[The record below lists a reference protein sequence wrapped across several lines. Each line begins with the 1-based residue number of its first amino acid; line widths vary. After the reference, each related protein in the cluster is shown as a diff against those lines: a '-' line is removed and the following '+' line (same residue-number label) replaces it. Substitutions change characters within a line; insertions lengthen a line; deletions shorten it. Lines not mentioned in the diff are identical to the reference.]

1 MQEFFAPLP
10 DDFHHLAMAVR
21 TKRGGGLGKD
31 PDLRTV
37 GERTYSAFE
46 RVDFSP
52 HSKAPRQR
60 DWRHIPY
67 ALWLSPERGL
77 AQHHPLTRQYF
88 EVAVPEALSTRRP
101 LKWGRGL
108 LHTYLQAFNPEDT
121 VFMQLAQTAHA
132 FFHDPRV
139 LASLAETEAFGL
151 ERLIHSLDAL
161 DPLNGPVHVANDI
174 LGMPADKT
182 LQQWQ
187 ERHALTQGFWLNN
200 FCKQAFL
207 EALQAP
213 EEVRR
218 TLPYVRRMCE
228 WATHDRGLPSQRLR
242 YPLCRDEFA
251 YSLLSPWF
259 EQAPPQDVKNALLSE
274 LLRTLGDPRHN
285 HAGWLGVRREAI
297 ETASRWL
304 TGRTMDAFFEIL
316 RHTDDDIGPYRRR
329 FWQAYFD
336 EGHILE
342 AWIALGEQAATEL
355 AKIDTSQ
362 ELNHAKILGK
372 IAPNQCV
379 LMIRMGNILF
389 CDWSHQG
396 RLRAVPMSSKQ
407 APKLYQP
414 EYELFQ
420 LRFPTTLDFNQG
432 RLDDPGL
439 VHFESKLGGWQ
450 DVARQ
455 FIGQHLGIDL
465 PLSLLMPGEAE
476 LNEATANPDNHPTDK
491 E

>member
-1 MQEFFAPLP
+1 MHEFFAPLP
-10 DDFHHLAMAVR
+10 QDFDQLAHAAR
-21 TKRGGGLGKD
+21 TKRGGGFGKD

-46 RVDFSP
+46 RVAFAPTST
-52 HSKAPRQR
+52 APRQR

-67 ALWLSPERGL
+67 ALWLAADRGL
-77 AQHHPLTRQYF
+77 HTHTPLTDRYF
-88 EVAVPEALSTRRP
+88 EVAVPEALASRRP

-108 LHTYLQAFNPEDT
+108 LHTYLQGFNPENP
-121 VFMQLAQTAHA
+121 VFLKLAHTARE
-132 FFHDPRV
+132 FFLDPRV
-139 LASLAETEAFGL
+139 LASLSETEANGL
-151 ERLIHSLDAL
+151 ERLITTLDVL

-182 LQQWQ
+182 LEQWQ

-213 EEVRR
+213 EEIRSSIN
-218 TLPYVRRMCE
+218 YVKRMCE
-228 WATHDRGLPSQRLR
+228 WAMHDIGQPTQRLR

-259 EQAPPQDVKNALLSE
+259 ERNPPQDIKNTLLSE

-285 HAGWLGVRREAI
+285 HAGWLGVRREAM

-304 TGRTMDAFFEIL
+304 TSRTMDAFFEIL
-316 RHTDDDIGPYRRR
+316 RHTEDDIGPYRRR
-329 FWQAYFD
+329 FWEAYFHA
-336 EGHILE
+336 GHILE
-342 AWIALGEQAATEL
+342 AWIALGEQAAVEL
-355 AKIDTSQ
+355 QKIDPSG
-362 ELNHAKILGK
+362 ELSYAKILGK

-379 LMIRMGNILF
+379 LMLRMGNILF

-396 RLRAVPMSSKQ
+396 RLRAIAHNTKQ
-407 APKLYQP
+407 APKLYQN

-420 LRFPTTLDFNQG
+420 LRFPTTLDFNDGQ
-432 RLDDPGL
+432 LDDPGL
-439 VHFESKLGGWQ
+439 VHYESELGGWQ
-450 DVARQ
+450 DTARH
-455 FIGQHLGIDL
+455 FIAQHLGIQL
-465 PLSLLMPGEAE
+465 PLSDLMP
-476 LNEATANPDNHPTDK
+476 TDASD
-491 E
+491 

>member
-1 MQEFFAPLP
+1 MSTFFAPLP
-10 DDFHHLAMAVR
+10 QDFDQLAHAAR
-21 TKRGGGLGKD
+21 TKRGGGFGKD

-46 RVDFSP
+46 QVQFDP
-52 HSKAPRQR
+52 QSKTPRQR

-67 ALWLSPERGL
+67 ALWLSAERGL
-77 AQHHPLTRQYF
+77 HTHTALLMRYF
-88 EVAVPEALSTRRP
+88 DEAVPEALASRRP
-101 LKWGRGL
+101 LKWGRSL
-108 LHTYLQAFNPEDT
+108 LHTYLQSFRPDDP
-121 VFMQLAQTAHA
+121 VFLTLAHTARA
-132 FFHDPRV
+132 FFLDPRV

-151 ERLIHSLDAL
+151 ERLIRTLDVL

-174 LGMPADKT
+174 LGMPDDIS
-182 LQQWQ
+182 LVQWQ
-187 ERHALTQGFWLNN
+187 ERHALTTGFWLNN

-213 EEVRR
+213 EEIRS
-218 TLPYVRRMCE
+218 TIGYVKRMCE
-228 WATHDRGLPSQRLR
+228 WAMHDNGKPSQRLR

-259 EQAPPQDVKNALLSE
+259 ERNPPQDLKNVLLSE

-316 RHTDDDIGPYRRR
+316 RHTDDEIGPYRRR
-329 FWQAYFD
+329 FWEAYFHA
-336 EGHILE
+336 GHILE
-342 AWIALGEQAATEL
+342 AWIALGEQAVAEL
-355 AKIDTSQ
+355 QKIDPTG
-362 ELNHAKILGK
+362 ELNYAKILGK

-379 LMIRMGNILF
+379 LMLRMGHILF

-396 RLRAVPMSSKQ
+396 RLRAIPISSKQ

-420 LRFPTTLDFNQG
+420 LRFPTPLDFNDG
-432 RLDDPGL
+432 LLDDPGL
-439 VHFESKLGGWQ
+439 LHYESALGGWQ
-450 DVARQ
+450 DTAQR
-455 FIGQHLGIDL
+455 FIAQHLNIQLTLTD
-465 PLSLLMPGEAE
+465 LMPSES
-476 LNEATANPDNHPTDK
+476 NS
-491 E
+491 

>member
-10 DDFHHLAMAVR
+10 QDFDQLAHAAR
-21 TKRGGGLGKD
+21 TKRGGGFGKD

-46 RVDFSP
+46 RVAFAPNSTT
-52 HSKAPRQR
+52 PRQR

-67 ALWLSPERGL
+67 ALWLDAERGL
-77 AQHHPLTRQYF
+77 HTHTPLTDRYF
-88 EVAVPEALSTRRP
+88 DVAVPEALNARRP

-108 LHTYLQAFNPEDT
+108 LHTYLQNFNPESP
-121 VFMQLAQTAHA
+121 VFLKLAHTARD
-132 FFHDPRV
+132 FFLDPRV
-139 LASLAETEAFGL
+139 LASLSETEANGL
-151 ERLIHSLDAL
+151 ERLITTLDVL

-187 ERHALTQGFWLNN
+187 ERHALTQSFWLNN

-213 EEVRR
+213 EDVRS
-218 TLPYVRRMCE
+218 TLDYVKRMCE
-228 WATHDRGLPSQRLR
+228 WAMHDIGKPTQRLR

-259 EQAPPQDVKNALLSE
+259 DRNPPQDVKNALLSE

-304 TGRTMDAFFEIL
+304 TSRTMDAFFEIL
-316 RHTDDDIGPYRRR
+316 RHTEDDIGPYRRR
-329 FWQAYFD
+329 FWEAYFHA
-336 EGHILE
+336 GHIME
-342 AWIALGEQAATEL
+342 AWIALGEQAVTEL
-355 AKIDTSQ
+355 QKIDPSG
-362 ELNHAKILGK
+362 ELSYAKILGK

-379 LMIRMGNILF
+379 LMLRMGNVLF

-396 RLRAVPMSSKQ
+396 RLRAIQANAKQ
-407 APKLYQP
+407 APKLYQN

-420 LRFPTTLDFNQG
+420 LRFPTTLDFNEGQ
-432 RLDDPGL
+432 LDDPGL
-439 VHFESKLGGWQ
+439 LHFESELGGWQ
-450 DVARQ
+450 DTARH
-455 FIGQHLGIDL
+455 FIDMHLGIH
-465 PLSLLMPGEAE
+465 LSLSDLMPSD
-476 LNEATANPDNHPTDK
+476 ANN
-491 E
+491 

>member
-1 MQEFFAPLP
+1 MTTFFAPLP
-10 DDFHHLAMAVR
+10 QDFDQLAHAAR
-21 TKRGGGLGKD
+21 TKRGGGFGKD

-46 RVDFSP
+46 HVQFDP
-52 HSKAPRQR
+52 QSKTPRQR

-67 ALWLSPERGL
+67 ALWLSQERGL
-77 AQHHPLTRQYF
+77 HPHTELLMRYF
-88 EVAVPEALSTRRP
+88 DEAVPEALDSRRP
-101 LKWGRGL
+101 LKWGRSL
-108 LHTYLQAFNPEDT
+108 LHTYLQSFLPDDP
-121 VFMQLAQTAHA
+121 VFLKLAHTARG
-132 FFHDPRV
+132 FFLDPRV

-151 ERLIHSLDAL
+151 ERLIRTLDVL

-174 LGMPADKT
+174 LGMPADIS
-182 LQQWQ
+182 LVQWQ
-187 ERHALTQGFWLNN
+187 ERHALTTGFWLNN

-213 EEVRR
+213 EDIRS
-218 TLPYVRRMCE
+218 TIGYVKRMCE
-228 WATHDRGLPSQRLR
+228 WAMHDSGKPTQRLR

-259 EQAPPQDVKNALLSE
+259 ERNPPQDLKNVLLSE

-285 HAGWLGVRREAI
+285 HAGWLGVRREAM

-316 RHTDDDIGPYRRR
+316 RHTDDEIGPYRRR
-329 FWQAYFD
+329 FWEAYFHA
-336 EGHILE
+336 GHILE
-342 AWIALGEQAATEL
+342 AWIALGEQAVTEL
-355 AKIDTSQ
+355 QKIDPTG
-362 ELNHAKILGK
+362 ELNYAKILGK

-379 LMIRMGNILF
+379 LMLRMGHILF

-396 RLRAVPMSSKQ
+396 RLRAIPISSKQ

-420 LRFPTTLDFNQG
+420 LRFPTPLDFNDG
-432 RLDDPGL
+432 LLDDPGL
-439 VHFESKLGGWQ
+439 LHYESALGGWQ
-450 DVARQ
+450 DTARR
-455 FIGQHLGIDL
+455 FIAQHLNIQLALTD
-465 PLSLLMPGEAE
+465 LMPSESSS
-476 LNEATANPDNHPTDK
+476 
-491 E
+491 

>member
-1 MQEFFAPLP
+1 MTFFTPLP
-10 DDFHHLAMAVR
+10 QDFDQLAHAAR
-21 TKRGGGLGKD
+21 TKRGSGLGKD

-46 RVDFSP
+46 RVQFAFNST
-52 HSKAPRQR
+52 APRQR
-60 DWRHIPY
+60 DWRNIPY
-67 ALWLSPERGL
+67 ALWLDAERGL
-77 AQHHPLTRQYF
+77 HTHTPLTDRYF
-88 EVAVPEALSTRRP
+88 EVAVPEALNTRRP

-108 LHTYLQAFNPEDT
+108 LHTYLQGFNPENP
-121 VFMQLAQTAHA
+121 VFLKLAHTARE
-132 FFHDPRV
+132 FFLDPRV
-139 LASLAETEAFGL
+139 LASLSETEANGL
-151 ERLIHSLDAL
+151 ERLITTVDVL

-182 LQQWQ
+182 LAQWQ

-213 EEVRR
+213 EEVRC
-218 TLPYVRRMCE
+218 TMDYVKRMCE
-228 WATHDRGLPSQRLR
+228 WAMHDAGQPSQRLR

-259 EQAPPQDVKNALLSE
+259 NTQPPQDIKNTLLSE

-285 HAGWLGVRREAI
+285 HAGWLGVRQEAI

-329 FWQAYFD
+329 FWEAYFHA
-336 EGHILE
+336 GHILE
-342 AWIALGEQAATEL
+342 AWIALGEQAVEQL
-355 AKIDTSQ
+355 QKIDPTG
-362 ELNHAKILGK
+362 ELNYAKILGK

-379 LMIRMGNILF
+379 LMLRMGNLLF

-396 RLRAVPMSSKQ
+396 RLRAISATAKQ
-407 APKLYQP
+407 APKLYQT

-420 LRFPTTLDFNQG
+420 LRFPTPLDFNDG
-432 RLDDPGL
+432 LLDDPGL
-439 VHFESKLGGWQ
+439 LHYESELGGWQ
-450 DVARQ
+450 DTARH
-455 FIGQHLGIDL
+455 FIDAHLGIH
-465 PLSLLMPGEAE
+465 LSLSDLMPSDAQ
-476 LNEATANPDNHPTDK
+476 N
-491 E
+491 

>member
-10 DDFHHLAMAVR
+10 QDFDQLAHAAR
-21 TKRGGGLGKD
+21 TKRGGGFGKD

-46 RVDFSP
+46 RVQFAP
-52 HSKAPRQR
+52 HSPTPRQR

-67 ALWLSPERGL
+67 ALWLDAEHGL
-77 AQHHPLTRQYF
+77 HIHAALTDRYF
-88 EVAVPEALSTRRP
+88 EVALPEALNTRRP

-108 LHTYLQAFNPEDT
+108 LHTYLQGFNPENP
-121 VFMQLAQTAHA
+121 VFLKLAHTARE
-132 FFHDPRV
+132 FFLDPRV
-139 LASLAETEAFGL
+139 LASLTETEANGL
-151 ERLIHSLDAL
+151 ERLITTLDVL

-182 LQQWQ
+182 LAQWQ

-200 FCKQAFL
+200 FCKQAFV

-213 EEVRR
+213 EEVRSS
-218 TLPYVRRMCE
+218 LGYVKRMCE
-228 WATHDRGLPSQRLR
+228 WAMHDMGKPTQRLR

-259 EQAPPQDVKNALLSE
+259 NRNPPQDLKNALLSE

-304 TGRTMDAFFEIL
+304 TSRTMDAFFEIL
-316 RHTDDDIGPYRRR
+316 RHTDDEIGPYRRR
-329 FWQAYFD
+329 FWEAYFHA
-336 EGHILE
+336 GHILE
-342 AWIALGEQAATEL
+342 AWIALGEQAVQAL
-355 AKIDTSQ
+355 QKIDPTG
-362 ELNHAKILGK
+362 ELNYAKILGK

-379 LMIRMGNILF
+379 LMLRMGNILF

-396 RLRAVPMSSKQ
+396 RLRAIASTAKQ
-407 APKLYQP
+407 APKLYQN

-420 LRFPTTLDFNQG
+420 LRFPTTLDFNDGQM
-432 RLDDPGL
+432 DDPGL
-439 VHFESKLGGWQ
+439 LHYESELGGWQ
-450 DVARQ
+450 DAARN
-455 FIGQHLGIDL
+455 FIDQHLGIHLELND
-465 PLSLLMPGEAE
+465 LMPRETGA
-476 LNEATANPDNHPTDK
+476 K
-491 E
+491 